1 MSQALAGTAAA
12 VDALMAFVRCKM
24 ESPSRSTTVRGSAA
38 VTEGCRPSVG
48 GSIGNPARHGETLCR
63 HRQAFPLKDGFEDKF
78 AAFRSVEDAYF
89 VTTSYLLTHDEC
101 FAS

>member
-63 HRQAFPLKDGFEDKF
+63 RRQASPKRR
-78 AAFRSVEDAYF
+78 FRGQVCRLPVGRGRVLRHNTIPPSNP
-89 VTTSYLLTHDEC
+89 
-101 FAS
+101 